1 MSNPENNADA
11 DAVARRRAALAAAL
25 RDGDDVVVT
34 PSGEVE
40 FKDEAEAQGH
50 TAIQVPDGKLAA
62 FYWYQ
67 NDPELLEL
75 EQQAMAKFFP
85 SFKLYKLEDGSGR
98 LYWRGTVQPTGK
110 GGMKWDLMLI
120 YKNTHPSAEECE
132 FGGSIQ
138 ILPVKPRLKDI
149 ASQLPTNNEKGL
161 GLGLPHI
168 YRGNFGRNE
177 EYFICTADPKY
188 FRAGQARSTSAASA
202 LSWACKWIILCEM
215 WLNGEISDEVAREGA
230 Y

>member
-1 MSNPENNADA
+1 M
-11 DAVARRRAALAAAL
+11 
-25 RDGDDVVVT
+25 G
-34 PSGEVE
+34 
-40 FKDEAEAQGH
+40 
-50 TAIQVPDGKLAA
+50 

-67 NDPELLEL
+67 NDPDLLTAEKM
-75 EQQAMAKFFP
+75 AMGKFFP
-85 SFKLYKLEDGSGR
+85 SFKLYQLEDGSGR
-98 LYWRGTVQPTGK
+98 LYWRGKVQPAGK
-110 GGMKWDLMLI
+110 GGMVWDLMLI
-120 YKNTHPSAEECE
+120 YKNDHPQSEGY
-132 FGGSIQ
+132 GGSIQ

-149 ASQLPTNNEKGL
+149 ATRLPTDERKGL

-188 FRAGQARSTSAASA
+188 FKASQTRSTSAASS

-215 WLNGEISDEVAREGA
+215 WLNGEISDELASEGV